1 MFDRIDNLAVN
12 AVRTL
17 SIDAI
22 QKANSGHPGLP
33 MGAAPMAYV
42 LWSKFLNVNPKTG
55 RDWTNRDRFVLSAG
69 HGSAMLYSLLHLAGY
84 NLSIEELKNFRQLNS
99 LTPGHPEVDH
109 TDGVEATT
117 GPLGQGFA
125 NAVGMAMAEAHL
137 AATYNK
143 GKFNIV
149 DHFTYTLCGDGDLM
163 EGVSQEAASLAGHL
177 KLGKLIALYDSN
189 DISLDG
195 PTSKAFTENVGQRF
209 EAYGWQHILVK
220 DGNDLKEI
228 AKAIESARAE
238 TTKPTL
244 IEVKTV
250 IGYGAPNEGTSGVH
264 GAPLGDEGIKHAKSV
279 YEWPY
284 AAFTVPEEVYKRF
297 RETIQARGCN
307 VESEWNALF
316 IDYAKQFPELA
327 EQYKSAFVGVLPENY
342 DRKMPVYEEGASA
355 ASRVTSQEMI
365 QALSKTVPTLWG
377 GSADL
382 SKSNNTMVA
391 AETDFSSENYRGRN
405 IWFGVREFAMAAAM
419 NGIALHGGTR
429 VYGGTFFVFSN
440 YLLPA
445 IRMAA
450 IQNLPVTY
458 VLTHDS
464 IAVGE
469 DGPTHEPI
477 EQLASVRSIP
487 NTIVLRP
494 ADGNEVRAAWKLAVS
509 ATDKPTVLVL
519 SRQSLPVLPGTATG
533 AEENV
538 AKGGYVLSPA
548 QGEIPEGILIATGSE
563 VKLAVDAQAKL
574 REEGIDVSVVSL
586 PSFELFDQQSID
598 YKEAVLPSSIT
609 KRVAIEAGSSFGW
622 GKYVG
627 LNGATVTIDT
637 FGASAPG
644 TIIYEKFGFT
654 VENVIAKYKSLMV
667 SPQLVC

>member
-1 MFDRIDNLAVN
+1 MFDRIDHLAVN
-12 AVRTL
+12 AIRTL

-22 QKANSGHPGLP
+22 QKAKSGHPGLP
-33 MGAAPMAYV
+33 MGASPMAYV
-42 LWSKFLNVNPKTG
+42 LWSTFLNVNPKTG

-69 HGSAMLYSLLHLAGY
+69 HGSAMLYSLLHLSGY
-84 NLSIEELKNFRQLNS
+84 NLSIDELKNFRQWDS

-143 GKFNIV
+143 GEFKIV

-177 KLGKLIALYDSN
+177 KLGKLIAFYDSN

-195 PTSKAFTENVGQRF
+195 PTSKAFTENVGKRF
-209 EAYGWQHILVK
+209 EAYGWQHILVN
-220 DGNDLKEI
+220 DGNDLAEI
-228 AKAIESARAE
+228 RKAIEAAQTE
-238 TTKPTL
+238 TRKPTL

-279 YEWPY
+279 YEWSHD
-284 AAFTVPEEVYKRF
+284 AFEVPEEVYDRF
-297 RETIQARGCN
+297 CETIQARGCRA
-307 VESEWNALF
+307 ESEWNVLF
-316 IDYAKQFPELA
+316 SDYAKQFPDLA
-327 EQYKSAFVGVLPENY
+327 EQYLSAFAGILPDGY
-342 DRKMPVYEEGASA
+342 DSEMPVYEKGTSA

-450 IQNLPVTY
+450 IQHLPVTY

-487 NTIVLRP
+487 NAIVIRP

-519 SRQSLPVLPGTATG
+519 SRQNLPVLPGTASG

-548 QGEIPEGILIATGSE
+548 QGEIPEGILMATGAE
-563 VKLAVDAQAKL
+563 VKLALDAQAKL

-586 PSFELFDQQSID
+586 PSFNLFDQQSIE
-598 YKEAVLPSSIT
+598 YKESVLPSCIT

-627 LNGATVTIDT
+627 LKGATVTIDQ

-644 TIIYEKFGFT
+644 QIVYETFGFT
-654 VENVIAKYKSLMV
+654 VENVMAKYKAFV
-667 SPQLVC
+667 